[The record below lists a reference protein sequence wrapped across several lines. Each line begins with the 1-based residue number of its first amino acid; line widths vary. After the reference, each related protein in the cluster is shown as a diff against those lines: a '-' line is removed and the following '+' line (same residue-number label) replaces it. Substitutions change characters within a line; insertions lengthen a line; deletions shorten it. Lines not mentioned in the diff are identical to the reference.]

1 MNPMIANTLITLIH
15 LVNDPINTKATT
27 PIRRSLG
34 RPGLRLF
41 GALLLACATPAHSAE
56 PGSPSSATT
65 AAAASAACN
74 EAAPM
79 PVEQLLG
86 LWQLTLWPEAG
97 SADQPVSQ
105 GAVLFEPHPEYPG
118 SVRGRLKRSGPGND
132 LQALLSGD
140 VVNGEFN
147 LDESDDGVR
156 MTAVWVGTPQDC
168 GRRLQGVRDAVQTDG
183 AADTVLRFELRKA
196 RD

>member
-1 MNPMIANTLITLIH
+1 MNPMTASTHIH
-15 LVNDPINTKATT
+15 HVNDPIRPKAPA
-27 PIRRSLG
+27 PIRRSLA

-56 PGSPSSATT
+56 PVSPPP

>member
-1 MNPMIANTLITLIH
+1 MNPMTASTHILH
-15 LVNDPINTKATT
+15 VNA
-27 PIRRSLG
+27 PIRPKAPAPIRCALA

-41 GALLLACATPAHSAE
+41 GALLLACATTAHSAE
-56 PGSPSSATT
+56 PGPSSSATT
-65 AAAASAACN
+65 TAAASAACN
-74 EAAPM
+74 DAAPM

-156 MTAVWVGTPQDC
+156 MTAVWVGTPQNC

-183 AADTVLRFELRKA
+183 AADSVLRFELRKA

>member
-1 MNPMIANTLITLIH
+1 MNPMTASTHIH
-15 LVNDPINTKATT
+15 LVNDPINPKAPTA
-27 PIRRSLG
+27 ICCALA

-41 GALLLACATPAHSAE
+41 GALLLACATTAHSAE
-56 PGSPSSATT
+56 PVSPPT
-65 AAAASAACN
+65 AAAASADCN

-156 MTAVWVGTPQDC
+156 MTAVWVGTPQAC

>member
-1 MNPMIANTLITLIH
+1 MIPITLIN
-15 LVNDPINTKATT
+15 LVTAPVKPKATT
-27 PIRRSLG
+27 PFRSSLA

-41 GALLLACATPAHSAE
+41 GALLLACATTAHSAE
-56 PGSPSSATT
+56 PVSPSSATT
-65 AAAASAACN
+65 TVAASTACN

-156 MTAVWVGTPQDC
+156 MSAVWVGTPQDC
-168 GRRLQGVRDAVQTDG
+168 GRRLQGVRDTVQADG
-183 AADTVLRFELRKA
+183 AADTALRFELRKA